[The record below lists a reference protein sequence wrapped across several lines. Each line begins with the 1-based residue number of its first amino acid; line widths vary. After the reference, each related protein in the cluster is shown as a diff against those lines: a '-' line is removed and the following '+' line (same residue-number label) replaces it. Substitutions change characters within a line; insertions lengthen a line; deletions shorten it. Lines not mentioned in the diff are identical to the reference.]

1 MRRMSQPIVRVFDTP
16 QAVAHAAAVKLLDLG
31 REALDRR
38 GVFRV
43 ALAGGSTP
51 RLMYGELAQRPEAL
65 DWSRVELFFGDE
77 RTVPPDHPDSNY
89 RLAFE
94 HLLQHLPIQ
103 PDRVHRI
110 PAERSDPHA
119 AAAEYGTTLRRLF
132 GPAHPWPV
140 FDLVL
145 LGMGPDGHTAS
156 LFPGSSALDETSR
169 WVAATWVPRLQTWR
183 ITLTFPAINAAR
195 QVLFAVT
202 GADKAGRLAQVLG
215 LESGG
220 NDLPAARIRTSG
232 GGVIWLID
240 QAASGGRFF

>member
-1 MRRMSQPIVRVFDTP
+1 MRRMNQPKSLVFDTP
-16 QAVAHAAAVKLLDLG
+16 QAVARAAAVKLLELG
-31 REALDRR
+31 REAIEQR

-51 RLMYGELAQRPEAL
+51 KLMYGELAQQPEAL
-65 DWSRVELFFGDE
+65 DWSRVEVFFGDE

-94 HLLQHLPIQ
+94 HLLQHVPIP

-110 PAERSDPHA
+110 PAERTDPHA

-132 GPAHPWPV
+132 GAGHPWPQ
-140 FDLVL
+140 FDLIL

-156 LFPGSSALDETSR
+156 LFPDTSALTESTR

-202 GADKAGRLAQVLG
+202 GADKADRLAQVFG
-215 LESGG
+215 LSPGG
-220 NDLPAARIRTSG
+220 NDLPAARIRTNG
-232 GGVIWLID
+232 GGVTWLID
-240 QAASGGRFF
+240 RDASGGRIS